1 MFSTFVSSILAA
13 LSAAAVSGKLAWKGI
28 VDDSKV
34 AELKSA
40 QLVAFSDIPLAPH
53 GSALGEVH
61 AGMDRALKAPAT
73 PKHAIKRATCLLH
86 FEMVIQLV

>member
-1 MFSTFVSSILAA
+1 MFSSFVSSGSVAGCCVV
-13 LSAAAVSGKLAWKGI
+13 SAKLAWKGI

-40 QLVAFSDIPLAPH
+40 QLVAFSDIPLEPH
-53 GSALGEVH
+53 GSDFGEVH

-73 PKHAIKRATCLLH
+73 PKHAIKRATFLLL
-86 FEMVIQLV
+86 FEIVIKLI